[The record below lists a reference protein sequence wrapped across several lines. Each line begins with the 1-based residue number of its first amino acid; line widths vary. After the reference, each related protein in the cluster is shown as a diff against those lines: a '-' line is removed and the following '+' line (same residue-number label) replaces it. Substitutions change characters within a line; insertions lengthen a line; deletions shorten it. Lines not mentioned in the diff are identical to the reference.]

1 MEIIHTDFCYNSA
14 VKNRCN
20 DCKRKYY
27 RDLYYKNKTPKKQS
41 IYSNILCIDC
51 KDKTTKDFC
60 HECGLKYDCAKNA
73 KSVKKRRLPVES
85 DPTQSNRPN
94 PTDLIRLDYGS
105 SIDNVNDSNGS
116 GVADDCVV
124 KKKSIYADLLC
135 ITCQY
140 KTRKEYCSECEA
152 KYNLAKKRK
161 SCSAKKQKKSIE
173 TINPNN
179 QSNVTDQIQLV

>member
-73 KSVKKRRLPVES
+73 KSVKKRRLSVES

-116 GVADDCVV
+116 GGADDCVV
-124 KKKSIYADLLC
+124 KKNRYMQIYYVLPVSTKLEKNIAVNVRQNIISLKKENHAV
-135 ITCQY
+135 Q
-140 KTRKEYCSECEA
+140 KNRK
-152 KYNLAKKRK
+152 NL
-161 SCSAKKQKKSIE
+161 
-173 TINPNN
+173 
-179 QSNVTDQIQLV
+179 